1 MGTPSYESAGVRDQD
16 DALSS
21 VVRHLQPTLAL
32 PRDARTLTRFG
43 QYASVLEISEDIA
56 IAIST
61 DGVGSKT
68 IIASRMDR
76 YDTIGF
82 DCVAMN
88 VNDVICVGATP
99 IAMVDYLGVHTL
111 DTARTDAILKG
122 LAAAAAEASIAIP
135 GGELAQLPEVI
146 GSDGRTPGDEKA
158 FDLVGTCVGVVHPA
172 KLMLGGAVAPGD
184 AIIGVASSG
193 IHSNGLTLA
202 RKVLLDDAGYGLGDE
217 VPQLNGTLG
226 DELLRPTAIYVK
238 AARALWDAGVDTR
251 GLVHI
256 TSDGFTNLCR
266 LDAPVGYRIDWL
278 PEVPPIFALIRD
290 QGGVDDT
297 EMFRVFNMGVGL
309 VVIVPQEDAERS
321 IGLIEQAGYTA
332 WRLGVVDEDAGT
344 VTLEPAG
351 LTGKLVDGASRF
363 SRS

>member
-21 VVRHLQPTLAL
+21 VVRHLQPTLQF
-32 PRDARTLTRFG
+32 PRDAETLTRFG
-43 QYASVLEISEDIA
+43 QYASVLKISPDTA

-68 IIASRMDR
+68 IVASRMER

-88 VNDVICVGATP
+88 VNDIICVGATP
-99 IAMVDYLGVHTL
+99 FAMVDYLGVHTL
-111 DTARTDAILKG
+111 DAERVDSVLKG

-146 GSDGRTPGDEKA
+146 GSDGIVAGDETA
-158 FDLVGTCVGVVHPA
+158 FDLVGTCIGLVRPD
-172 KLMLGGAVAPGD
+172 KLVLGGSIAPGD

-202 RKVLLDDAGYGLGDE
+202 RRVLMQDAGYDLHDE
-217 VPQLNGTLG
+217 IPHLTRTLG
-226 DELLRPTAIYVK
+226 DELLQPTAIYVK
-238 AARALWDAGVDTR
+238 AARALWDAGVETK

-256 TSDGFTNLCR
+256 TSDGFANLCR
-266 LDAPVGYRIDWL
+266 LDAPVGYRIEWL
-278 PEVPPIFALIRD
+278 PETPPIFRLIKD
-290 QGGVDDT
+290 SGGVGDE
-297 EMFRVFNMGVGL
+297 EMYRVFNMGVGL
-309 VVIVPQEDAERS
+309 VVIVREDDATRS
-321 IGLIEQAGYTA
+321 IELIEQNGYEA
-332 WRLGVVDEDAGT
+332 WRLGVVDDRAGK
-344 VTLEPAG
+344 VSLEPVG
-351 LTGKLVDGASRF
+351 LVGELTDGASRF
-363 SRS
+363 QAG